1 MRKLIKCS
9 LRENLLSLSLLLGDK
24 NFDEDSRVEAHQI
37 VEECL
42 AMTRT
47 EKAAVEVKALRAELA
62 VELRHRCVQKCQ
74 PHIYFNPIAGQCR
87 KCKTGRRIVELEET
101 TGV

>member
-24 NFDEDSRVEAHQI
+24 NFDENSRVEAHQI

-47 EKAAVEVKALRAELA
+47 EKAAVEVKALRERVEQAVKLMKYCLTENKNGDNLLTAMGSFIAEYERSRKA
-62 VELRHRCVQKCQ
+62 VE
-74 PHIYFNPIAGQCR
+74 
-87 KCKTGRRIVELEET
+87 E
-101 TGV
+101 